1 MSDVQE
7 AIKQA
12 IQTEKNA
19 MNFYELGAKQMKDQ
33 DAKKMF
39 EQLAK
44 EEREHAAHFYKAY
57 TGSDLGSFDEFMAAP
72 PQNES
77 VWISSIQKVIGA
89 DFTEQKALEVAMEKE
104 TNLEKALRDTA
115 ARMTDPT
122 VKEVFELNA
131 RETHNHFLTIESEY
145 ARIMGMV
152 HESDMDTFV
161 RE

>member
-33 DAKKMF
+33 DAKRMF

-44 EEREHAAHFYKAY
+44 EEREHAAHFFRAY
-57 TGSDLGSFDEFMAAP
+57 TGNDLGSFDEFMSTP

-77 VWISSIQKVIGA
+77 VWISSIQKVIGP

-104 TNLEKALRDTA
+104 TNLEKALRETA
-115 ARMTDPT
+115 ARMTDPS

-131 RETHNHFLTIESEY
+131 KETHNHFLTIESEY
-145 ARIMGMV
+145 ARIMAMV
-152 HESDMDTFV
+152 DESDMDTFV